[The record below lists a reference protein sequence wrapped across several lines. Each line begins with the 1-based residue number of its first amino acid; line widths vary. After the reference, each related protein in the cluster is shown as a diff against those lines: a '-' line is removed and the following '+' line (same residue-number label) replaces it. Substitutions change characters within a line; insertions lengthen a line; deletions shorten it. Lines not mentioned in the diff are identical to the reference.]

1 MTSKNHNWLE
11 SSNEN
16 QRDAVIEFNWENEWV
31 LIHSNESY
39 CAGLSC
45 VAIYYVARGGS
56 LGDILLKAAEN
67 CFPVVFTL
75 LSKTVL
81 QCELAFKWKLS
92 VPVQRSLKVYPVWKK
107 IDYMMV
113 LLLCIV
119 ISTERR
125 CMHHSGS
132 WLNTNSV
139 KLLTLKEKQI
149 SKAIS
154 KYEHRFCKWLNAAVK
169 FLIHPN
175 FDLKR

>member
-1 MTSKNHNWLE
+1 MAVIFITNKFFERLYLFIASKRIKKEVYIAERLTVTSKNHHWLE

-67 CFPVVFTL
+67 CFPVVLFTL

-81 QCELAFKWKLS
+81 QCELVFKWKLS
-92 VPVQRSLKVYPVWKK
+92 VPVQRSLKVYPP
-107 IDYMMV
+107 
-113 LLLCIV
+113 
-119 ISTERR
+119 S
-125 CMHHSGS
+125 
-132 WLNTNSV
+132 
-139 KLLTLKEKQI
+139 LKENRLHDG
-149 SKAIS
+149 AIALYS
-154 KYEHRFCKWLNAAVK
+154 NFHWAAVYLSQWELVKYEFS
-169 FLIHPN
+169 
-175 FDLKR
+175 